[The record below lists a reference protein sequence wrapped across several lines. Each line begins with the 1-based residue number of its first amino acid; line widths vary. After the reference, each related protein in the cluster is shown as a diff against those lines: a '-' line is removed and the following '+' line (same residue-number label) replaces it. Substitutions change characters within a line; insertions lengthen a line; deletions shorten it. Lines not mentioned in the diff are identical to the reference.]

1 MPASNVI
8 SSPLL
13 SHALILI
20 PSQFMCFVV
29 VFVNN
34 PATPG
39 YPPFDPMPG
48 SEFVCLLKLLLLTN
62 NIFNLSGLR
71 WKRKFLIC
79 SALHSHRWWTS
90 FTKVL
95 PQLAL
100 PIRVNQN
107 GMLRPYIDTAITNTC
122 MYMTRTS
129 GQVNINVTCVTFTLH
144 EILRRDGEPFLCYTY
159 QNGQGPFLYI

>member
-20 PSQFMCFVV
+20 PPQFMCFVV

-90 FTKVL
+90 FTKV